1 MFSRWGIRSF
11 FLLSMPDPTS
21 GRKRKAHRTHTH
33 LTQWRWWRLFALRL
47 LAGLGIVG
55 LIAAVIVWVIYGN
68 LAKQYDLTKLGSMP
82 ERTIVYDRKGEVI
95 GKLYGE
101 NRIIA
106 PLSEISPLFVKALL
120 AREDSRFY
128 QHGGVDY
135 IGVARAV
142 VRNLKDGRVVQGAS
156 TLTMQLAR
164 NSYPGLD
171 DRSLHRKL
179 VEVML
184 ARRIEADTSKDAIIE
199 HYVNRI
205 FFGNGLYGLQRASN
219 VYFGKAAANLT
230 LGESALLAGI
240 IRSPS
245 RFSPFKN
252 WEGAKKERDDV
263 LKRMVATK
271 AITQADADAA
281 RGEDIALRAQ
291 PAFKSQGDYA
301 MDAVKR
307 ALDVILEQKD
317 FEDGGLK
324 VVTTLDHDLQV
335 EAEASLEKRA
345 AAVEKLKGYPRIS
358 KSAFDAKW
366 DQVSELKSTDYLQ
379 GAITAIDNHNG
390 GILAIVGGRDYRQSK
405 YNRALQ
411 GERQIGSTIKP
422 FVYAAAIGSGLLP
435 GTLIDDAPIPGSW
448 SPQNSDG
455 KFLGQQPMAL
465 GLIQSRNTMT
475 VRVGDQA
482 GLDRVIEL
490 MRDAGIGETAEHSR
504 QIFIGNVGTNLKQL
518 VSAFTI
524 FPNQGVRRRPYLID
538 RIEDRNGNLIY
549 STPPLEAVVLSPG
562 VAALTG
568 RLLGLA
574 MDHGTAA
581 SARSEYGWKQ
591 PGGGKTGT
599 TNDYKDAWFVGYSPN
614 VTCGVWMGCDQP
626 QTIMDD
632 AYGGKLSLPVWVDV
646 MKEAEALGY
655 MTDAL
660 PQVPLS
666 HVSLCRTSSLLAT
679 DQCSAAGASYEDD
692 LPYDLVP
699 QAFCPVHGVGGT
711 APGYAP
717 PQRNNGGGLWD
728 TVRSW
733 FR

>member
-1 MFSRWGIRSF
+1 
-11 FLLSMPDPTS
+11 MPDSSPA
-21 GRKRKAHRTHTH
+21 RKRKAHRTHTH
-33 LTQWRWWRLFALRL
+33 LIQWRWWRLFFRWL
-47 LAGLGIVG
+47 LAGLVIVG
-55 LIAAVIVWVIYGN
+55 IAAAVFIWIIYGG
-68 LAKQYDLTKLGSMP
+68 LAKQYDLAKLGSMP
-82 ERTIVYDRKGEVI
+82 ERTIVYDRKGAII

-101 NRIIA
+101 NRIVV
-106 PLSEISPLFVKALL
+106 PLDQVSPHFVKALL

-135 IGVARAV
+135 IGVARAM
-142 VRNLKDGRVVQGAS
+142 VRNIKDRKVVQGAS

-184 ARRIEADTSKDAIIE
+184 ARRIEAAAPKNAIIE

-205 FFGNGLYGLQRASN
+205 FFGNGLYGIERAAN
-219 VYFGKAAANLT
+219 AYFGKSAATLT

-252 WEGAKKERDDV
+252 WQGAKKERDDV
-263 LKRMVATK
+263 LKRMVTTK
-271 AITQADADAA
+271 AITQADSDTAIA
-281 RGEDIALRAQ
+281 EDIALRAQ

-301 MDAVKR
+301 MDAIKR

-335 EAEASLEKRA
+335 AAEESLEKRA
-345 AAVEKLKGYPRIS
+345 AAFEKLKGYPRIS
-358 KSAFDAKW
+358 KADFDKQW
-366 DQVSELKSTDYLQ
+366 DQISEVPTTPYLQ
-379 GAITAIDNHNG
+379 GAITAIDNSNG
-390 GILAIVGGRDYRQSK
+390 GILAVVGGRDYRQSK

-422 FVYAAAIGSGLLP
+422 FVYAAAVGRGLLP
-435 GTLIDDAPIPGSW
+435 GTLVDDAPIPGSW
-448 SPQNSDG
+448 SPENSDG
-455 KFLGQQPMAL
+455 EFLGMQPMAL

-490 MRDAGIGETAEHSR
+490 MRDAGIGEHAERSR

-524 FPNQGVRRRPYLID
+524 YPNQGIRRRPYLIE
-538 RIEDRNGNLIY
+538 RIEDRNGAVIY
-549 STPPLEAVVLSPG
+549 STPTLEAMVLTPG
-562 VAALTG
+562 VAAITS
-568 RLLGLA
+568 RLLSLV

-581 SARSEYGWKQ
+581 TARTEYGWKV

-599 TNDYKDAWFVGYSPN
+599 TNDYKDAWFIGYSPN

-632 AYGGKLSLPVWVDV
+632 AYGGRLALPVWVDV
-646 MKEAEALGY
+646 MKKAESLGY
-655 MTDAL
+655 MTSA
-660 PQVPLS
+660 PAQVPLS
-666 HVSLCRTSSLLAT
+666 RVRLCRTSSLLAT
-679 DQCSAAGASYEDD
+679 EPCSASGASYEDD

-711 APGYAP
+711 VPGYVP
-717 PQRNNGGGLWD
+717 PPGPPGQGGGFWD
-728 TVRSW
+728 AVRSW